1 MKPVQIEILLGGNL
15 PQRLSEAERNTDQLR
30 RGAKRVTKEMNETD
44 KAAQKLD
51 TTVKKLVS
59 AFAIK
64 QLVSEIARTRGE
76 FQQLEVAFTTML
88 GSAEKANALMS
99 QLTKTAATT
108 PFGLEEVSKGAK
120 QLLAYGLEA
129 EKVNETLIR
138 LGDIAAGLSVPL
150 NDLVYLYGT
159 TMAQGRLYTQ
169 DLNQFTGRG
178 IPMIA
183 ELAKQFGVAES
194 KVKELVEAGKVGFPE
209 VQKVIESLTDEGGK
223 FGGLMEEQSKTI
235 SGQISNI
242 EDAISMMFNEI
253 GQQSEGIINET
264 LSGVSYMIENY
275 ERFGRILLGLVA
287 TYGVYR
293 TAIMAVIA
301 MKGWATAA
309 EALHYNRLL
318 LVEKAQKMLNATMLN
333 NPYVLVATLI
343 AGVVTAMIS
352 MKTEAERLKEAE
364 EEYQSQLQ
372 STIDAEEEHR
382 RKLEQLFE
390 ISGNEALSTD
400 TRREALYELVGMY
413 PQIFAKYK
421 TEYEWLQ
428 NLKQIKQEIAILDGK
443 NSVTNP
449 KNQLADVNSQILQ
462 HQRNIAKWEKDKENT
477 KSPYARAQYEK
488 YIKEAQTQ
496 IQMLSGKKATLTK
509 QVEKDN
515 VNAWLATA
523 TGFGNATLDA
533 ELKVREDLIARL
545 EMNGGKNGRVIGGGA
560 AGTYSLD
567 ELKRQRDILKAE
579 KNRRDLTK
587 NTPAEWSEQAYK
599 KYQDALNKY
608 NSFRARG
615 TGELTQEEYDKTL
628 DDLRKKME
636 SAKKEWDKVKPETDK
651 DAQSAQKAREKVQRE
666 AESLARE
673 EQRRLEIRQ
682 KLGHEMAEMER
693 ENEAAEIEIMEEGLV
708 KKLRQIENEYTQR
721 KNAIAKQRTDWQ
733 NENQKAGS
741 GSELSD
747 EQEKLL
753 RDAEEMNTEL
763 RKRQE
768 QLLYKELTD
777 EYQSYTDKRLE
788 IEKKH
793 NEDIAGLE
801 KARGQAVKDGDSAA
815 VARIDRSIAEAVKSK
830 GRALMGHDLE
840 VLRQSPEYV
849 RAFEDLGETSNETL
863 RGLLG
868 QLERL
873 KGTAASVLNPQD
885 LREYTTTI
893 QEIMAELDSRD
904 PFGALTR
911 RAEELGEAQR
921 ELAAAKRQ
929 LDAVT
934 NGGRVFTGLKAE
946 GVDAN
951 GKPIIVATYLSMSEA
966 LAKYTEAKDKHAR
979 ASNRYVKA
987 EQEARENVGRLTDA
1001 IKDLGNAIG
1010 GEAGEVIGLI
1020 MDVGLFITDTIDG
1033 IKTVQ
1038 KVGVEAVSAV
1048 EKASII
1054 LSVISTAVQLL
1065 QKISELGS
1073 NKAFKE
1079 YEAYAE
1085 KIGEINALTDSV
1097 NEYRLAV
1104 MDARH
1109 EEEGWFAEDGLKNL
1123 RQWREYHDEVYKAYV
1138 EKAAEAQAIYQNQKG
1153 GGWLTGAVNWVM
1165 GNLSALSWWGEWRDL
1180 WGQGGY
1186 KEGTTAAINNL
1197 RIETRKKSS
1206 GFLGTGIGGHSQ
1218 KTEDLVTWAR
1228 RNGLGE
1234 LFDERGL
1241 IDKELAQSILD
1252 NYGNKL
1258 VGQTRETLEALIELR
1273 EKYDEY
1279 IERLHEYVSSMYEP
1293 LVGNFVDSLWDW
1305 FDNGKDALDSFKE
1318 YASDTFRDIVSDMLR
1333 TIVLDKVVG
1342 TFSDD
1347 ITALYEKYA
1356 EGKINENELM
1366 EQVAEFTEDLIGRYG
1381 SSLPTLEGMLSQ
1393 VAGMLDKAG
1402 IDLRQPEDGGTTQS
1416 GRAGAYTAMSQD
1428 QGTKL
1433 EGLMVS
1439 VQGHV
1444 ANIDST
1450 FENVAERM
1458 NAAEGHL
1465 ARISENTGTTAS
1477 HLSEIKTTLEKIVR
1491 DGVRMR

>member
-15 PQRLSEAERNTDQLR
+15 PQRLNEAERNIERLR
-30 RGAKRVTKEMNETD
+30 RGANRVTKEMSDTD
-44 KAAQKLD
+44 RMAQKLNG
-51 TTVKKLVS
+51 TVTKLVS
-59 AFAIK
+59 AFAVK
-64 QLVSEIARTRGE
+64 QLVSAIAKTRGE

-120 QLLAYGLEA
+120 QLLAYGFEA

-223 FGGLMEEQSKTI
+223 FGGLMEAQSKTI
-235 SGQISNI
+235 TGQISNI

-264 LSGVSYMIENY
+264 LSGVSYIIEHY

-293 TAIMAVIA
+293 TAVMAVVA

-309 EALHYNRLL
+309 EALHYNWLL
-318 LVEKAQKMLNATMLN
+318 LVEKAQKMLNATMMA
-333 NPYVLVATLI
+333 NPYVLVATLL
-343 AGVVTAMIS
+343 AGVCVALLS
-352 MKTEAERLKEAE
+352 MKTETERMKEAE
-364 EEYQSQLQ
+364 EDYEKQKQK
-372 STIDAEEEHR
+372 TIEAEEEHR
-382 RKLEQLFE
+382 RKIEELCS
-390 ISGNEALSTD
+390 IAGDEAISTD
-400 TRREALYELVGMY
+400 TRREALNKLEQKY
-413 PQIFAKYK
+413 PDIFAKYD
-421 TEYEWLQ
+421 TEYEK
-428 NLKQIKQEIAILDGK
+428 LKNIKKIKEEIAALDGQ
-443 NSVTNP
+443 NSMANP
-449 KNQLADVNSQILQ
+449 ETELADVE
-462 HQRNIAKWEKDKENT
+462 AKITRMQTVGGWGYYKAGAWNREKKAFDAIPVYTPEYQVLLNRRGQLK
-477 KSPYARAQYEK
+477 
-488 YIKEAQTQ
+488 TQ
-496 IQMLSGKKATLTK
+496 IHKDRANAYFENLTGISNDTL
-509 QVEKDN
+509 E
-515 VNAWLATA
+515 
-523 TGFGNATLDA
+523 A
-533 ELKVREDLIARL
+533 EI
-545 EMNGGKNGRVIGGGA
+545 
-560 AGTYSLD
+560 
-567 ELKRQRDILKAE
+567 KR
-579 KNRRDLTK
+579 RRDLLAKMSVGGYTHGK
-587 NTPAEWSEQAYK
+587 ITLAAENLNGTFSRDELQYQLNKLTSEQNRRNLPVDSPADWAKEARK
-599 KYQDALNKY
+599 KYQAALKAYNDFLADTSQSLNKEE
-608 NSFRARG
+608 FEKKAK
-615 TGELTQEEYDKTL
+615 ELKDAVDVAKKEYDKAKPST
-628 DDLRKKME
+628 DSDAEKE
-636 SAKKEWDKVKPETDK
+636 SKAAE
-651 DAQSAQKAREKVQRE
+651 KARRE
-666 AESLARE
+666 AEKRA
-673 EQRRLEIRQ
+673 EIKR
-682 KLGHEMAEMER
+682 KLGQELIAVEQENDEAETEL
-693 ENEAAEIEIMEEGLV
+693 MEEGIV
-708 KKLRQIENEYTQR
+708 KRLKLIDDEYQKR
-721 KNAIAKQRTDWQ
+721 KKAIAKQKSDWQ
-733 NENQKAGS
+733 VENEKAGL
-741 GSELSD
+741 GRDLTA
-747 EQEKLL
+747 EQSVALD
-753 RDAEEMNTEL
+753 DATTLNE
-763 RKRQE
+763 RKRKKDTE
-768 QLLYKELTD
+768 RLYKELTD

-788 IEKKH
+788 IERKH
-793 NEDIAGLE
+793 NDDIAALE
-801 KARGQAVKDGDSAA
+801 KARRQAVQDGDSTA

-830 GRALMGHDLE
+830 GRALMSHDLE

-849 RAFEDLGETSNETL
+849 RAFEDLGDTSSETL
-863 RGLLG
+863 QSLLN

-921 ELAAAKRQ
+921 ELAAAKKQ
-929 LDAVT
+929 LDIVT
-934 NGGRVFTGLKAE
+934 NGGKIFTGLKSE

-951 GKPIIVATYLSMSEA
+951 GKPVIVATYLSMSEA
-966 LAKYTEAKDKHAR
+966 LAKYTEAKDKHTK

-987 EQEARENVGRLTDA
+987 EQEARENVSRLSDA

-1020 MDVGLFITDTIDG
+1020 MDVGLFIADTIDG
-1033 IKTVQ
+1033 IATVQ

-1054 LSVISTAVQLL
+1054 LTIISTAVQLL

-1085 KIGEINALTDSV
+1085 KINEINALTDSV
-1097 NEYRLAV
+1097 NQYRLAV
-1104 MDARH
+1104 MEARH
-1109 EEEGWFAEDGLKNL
+1109 EEDTWFAEDSLKNL
-1123 RQWREYHDEVYKAYV
+1123 RQWREYHDEVYCAYV
-1138 EKAAEAQAIYQNQKG
+1138 EKAAEAQAIYQNQRG
-1153 GGWLTGAVNWVM
+1153 GGWLTGALNWIM
-1165 GNLSALSWWGEWRDL
+1165 GNLSILSWWGEWRDL
-1180 WGQGGY
+1180 WGQGDY

-1218 KTEDLVTWAR
+1218 KTEDLVSWAR
-1228 RNGLGE
+1228 NNGLGE

-1241 IDKELAQSILD
+1241 IDKELAQSIID

-1293 LVGNFVDSLWDW
+1293 LVDNFVDSLWDW
-1305 FDNGKDALDSFKE
+1305 LDNGKDALDSFKE

-1347 ITALYEKYA
+1347 ISALYEKYA

-1366 EQVAEFTEDLIGRYG
+1366 EQVAKFTEDLINRYG
-1381 SSLPTLEGMLSQ
+1381 SNLPTLEGILAQ
-1393 VAGMLDKAG
+1393 VTGMFDKAG

-1416 GRAGAYTAMSQD
+1416 GRAGAYTALSQD

-1433 EGLMVS
+1433 EGLFVS

-1444 ANIDST
+1444 SNIDST

-1465 ARISENTGTTAS
+1465 AKISENTAS
-1477 HLSEIKTTLEKIVR
+1477 SAGALAKLQAMVERIIRDGIKTR
-1491 DGVRMR
+1491 